1 MQLSFVTVVPKY
13 LNLATFLKD
22 ILRLLIPSVYPAF
35 SSWDMH
41 VYLVLPTICPTPPS
55 FMQLTQ
61 RILKIH
67 NSLLI
72 DFLSYLIFSH
82 CNCVIFFEIL
92 IMVTSRIREYM
103 LWKIERTAVFWGTMC
118 GDQNINKHLR
128 YEDFS
133 LHKKKTRPLFLSVF
147 LRMCRVCILIRK

>member
-1 MQLSFVTVVPKY
+1 MQLLFIDVVPKY
-13 LNLATFLKD
+13 LTLSTFVKD
-22 ILRLLIPSVYPAF
+22 ILHVLISLVYPAF

-41 VYLVLPTICPTPPS
+41 VYLVFFSTIYPTPPS
-55 FMQLTQ
+55 FMQLTY

-82 CNCVIFFEIL
+82 CNCVTFFEIP
-92 IMVTSRIREYM
+92 IMVTSRIREYT
-103 LWKIERTAVFWGTMC
+103 LWKTERSTVFWGTIC

-128 YEDFS
+128 FEDLS
-133 LHKKKTRPLFLSVF
+133 LHQKTHTLFLSVF
-147 LRMCRVCILIRK
+147 LRMCRLIRK